1 MLKELNNTIA
11 ALCAVTATTAQ
22 AVEDGSKILR
32 IKGAAAKQITALE
45 AVAAIEAAKKD
56 LTQQQLQA
64 AIELLALV
72 ED

>member
-1 MLKELNNTIA
+1 MLKELNQTFA
-11 ALCAVTATTAQ
+11 ALCSVTATTAQ

-32 IKGAAAKQITALE
+32 IKGAAAKQTAALE